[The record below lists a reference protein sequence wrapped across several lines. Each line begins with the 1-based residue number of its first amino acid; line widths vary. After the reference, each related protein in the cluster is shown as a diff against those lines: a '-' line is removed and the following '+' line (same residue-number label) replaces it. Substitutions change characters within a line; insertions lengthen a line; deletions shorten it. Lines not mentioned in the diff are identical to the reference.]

1 MVEGHRSG
9 FVNVIGHA
17 NVGKSTLCNLLMK
30 DRLSVVNS
38 KPQTTRHRILGILSD
53 ENYQIVLSD
62 SPGMI
67 DRPSYELQKKMN
79 DYAFSSFEDA
89 DVILFVTDLYDKFE
103 EAEKLLTILKSLDT
117 PKFLIINK
125 IDLDTGEKAT
135 ELAKEWNEK
144 IGFTATFLISAKE
157 ARGTDNLLA
166 AIVDQLPEGPV
177 YYPKDQW
184 TDKPERFFVSE
195 IIRGHILSLYKQEV
209 PYSCEVVVET
219 FKHMESRSGPIIHI
233 MATIFVDRKTQKSI
247 IIGEKG
253 SSIKKLGTQSRQ
265 EIEAFFDEK
274 VHLELYVQV
283 KENWRNTDQNLRSFG
298 YH

>member
-53 ENYQIVLSD
+53 EHYQIVLSD

-89 DVILFVTDLYDKFE
+89 DILLFVTDLYDKYEDE
-103 EAEKLLTILKSLDT
+103 EKVVHHLKSLET

-125 IDLDTGEKAT
+125 IDLDSTGKA
-135 ELAKEWNEK
+135 EALSKEWNEK
-144 IGFTATFLISAKE
+144 IEFTATFLISAKE
-157 ARGTDNLLA
+157 GKGTDELLNTL
-166 AIVDQLPEGPV
+166 VEHLPEGPV

>member
-89 DVILFVTDLYDKFE
+89 DVLLFVTDLYDKYEDE
-103 EAEKLLTILKSLDT
+103 EKVVHNLKSIET

-125 IDLDTGEKAT
+125 IDLDSENKA
-135 ELAKEWNEK
+135 EALAKEWNEK
-144 IGFTATFLISAKE
+144 INFTATFLISAKE
-157 ARGTDNLLA
+157 GKGTDELLNT
-166 AIVDQLPEGPV
+166 IVANLPEGPV

-209 PYSCEVVVET
+209 PYSCEVVVEA

-253 SSIKKLGTQSRQ
+253 SSIKKLGTQARQ

>member
-1 MVEGHRSG
+1 MVMPHHSG
-9 FVNVIGHA
+9 FVNVVGHA

-38 KPQTTRHRILGILSD
+38 KPQTTRHRILGIISED
-53 ENYQIVLSD
+53 HYQIVLSD

-67 DRPSYELQKKMN
+67 EQPSYELQKKMN

-89 DVILFVTDLYDKFE
+89 DIILFVTDVFDSYGNE
-103 EAEKLLTILKSLDT
+103 EKVIQHLKSTAT
-117 PKFLIINK
+117 PSFLIINK
-125 IDLDTGEKAT
+125 TDLDKEEKAA
-135 ELAKEWNEK
+135 ELAEKWKTVIDFKE
-144 IGFTATFLISAKE
+144 TFFISARE
-157 ARGTDNLLA
+157 GTGTEKLLDT
-166 AIVDQLPEGPV
+166 IVQYLPEGPV

-195 IIRGHILSLYKQEV
+195 IIRGQILSLYKQEV
-209 PYSCEVVVET
+209 PYSCEVAVDQ
-219 FKHMESRSGPIIHI
+219 FKHVTSKSGPMIHI
-233 MATIFVDRKTQKSI
+233 YATIFVDRKTQKAI
-247 IIGEKG
+247 IIGDKG
-253 SSIKKLGTQSRQ
+253 SSIKKLGTQSRV
-265 EIEAFFDEK
+265 EIESFFDEK